1 MPFSKFK
8 LFTINM
14 LSQLI
19 WLRTD
24 KKALQHLVL
33 RTTKLSSLQPCH
45 VYHHLVWKW
54 WNITISMLKCF
65 LNENHPYLSWCPPW
79 CHPPLIFLPLS
90 FRAPLLD
97 KKYLVFTSFSEIQVP
112 IPWFKTFD
120 FWKHL
125 SRYGVMTLSH
135 YTWKH
140 SQIYYNEVYHIYMSL
155 YASYIRVNTVKQNSQ
170 VHVI

>member
-14 LSQLI
+14 LSQSI

-97 KKYLVFTSFSEIQVP
+97 KKYLVFTFFSEIQVP

-120 FWKHL
+120 FWKHVSHVTAL
-125 SRYGVMTLSH
+125 WRYHITLGNILKYTIMKYIIYTCH
-135 YTWKH
+135 YT
-140 SQIYYNEVYHIYMSL
+140 QAI
-155 YASYIRVNTVKQNSQ
+155 
-170 VHVI
+170 